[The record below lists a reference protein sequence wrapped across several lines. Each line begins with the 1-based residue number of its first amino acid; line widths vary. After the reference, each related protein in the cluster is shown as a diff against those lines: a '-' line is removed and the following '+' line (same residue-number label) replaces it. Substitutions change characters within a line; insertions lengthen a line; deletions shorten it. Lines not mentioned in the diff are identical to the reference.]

1 MEYQAK
7 ISEEEIEGLPI
18 FTFEGEIVVIDHEAK
33 IDAAVKDLLS
43 YPYIGFDTETKPA
56 FKKGVTHQIGLL
68 QLATDRRVYLF
79 RLNQCGF
86 STNLQAL
93 LANEQVTKIGVGI
106 RDDVRGL
113 RKLANFTPA
122 NFLDLQIFAK
132 AFGIE
137 EMSFSKLMSIIFH
150 VKISKRQRTSNWEA
164 PQLTPAQIHYA
175 ATDAWGALKMYKA
188 LKSGK
193 SQLQQISLSKDLPD
207 TGIEK

>member
-1 MEYQAK
+1 MEYQTK

-18 FTFEGEIVVIDHEAK
+18 FTFDGEIVVIDDEEEVE
-33 IDAAVKDLLS
+33 AAVKDLLS

-68 QLATDRRVYLF
+68 QLATDKRVYLF
-79 RLNQCGF
+79 RLNKCGF
-86 STNLQAL
+86 TETLQAL
-93 LANEQVTKIGVGI
+93 LANEDITKIGVGI
-106 RDDVRGL
+106 RDDIRGL
-113 RKLANFTPA
+113 RKLGNFTPSS
-122 NFLDLQIFAK
+122 FLDLQIFAK

-164 PQLTPAQIHYA
+164 PQLTSAQVHYA

-193 SQLQQISLSKDLPD
+193 GQLQQVS
-207 TGIEK
+207 